1 MSGNAKTA
9 VNNTADQYAVIGNP
23 IHHSKSPKIHGEFAA
38 QSGEQL
44 EYSAIQAPLDE
55 FSATVKSFFDHGG
68 KGLNITVPFK
78 EQAWSLSAQLSDRAK
93 LAGAV
98 NTLYQ
103 NDKGEICGENTDG
116 IGLVRDLTENHQVS
130 LAGKRVLVLGAGGA
144 VRGVLLPIL
153 EQNPASITIANRTV
167 AKAEQ
172 LAELFAGRGTL
183 NACGFSDLNDAFDIV
198 INGTS
203 ASLQGDLPPLPEVI
217 ISKATVAYDMMYAPD
232 KTIFNQWAETQQAV
246 KTFDGLGMLV
256 EQAAESFYIW
266 RKQRVNTQPVLE
278 MLRTFD

>member
-1 MSGNAKTA
+1 MDIN
-9 VNNTADQYAVIGNP
+9 VEVDQYAVVGNP
-23 IHHSKSPKIHGEFAA
+23 IHHSKSPKIHGEFAVLTD
-38 QSGEQL
+38 EKL
-44 EYSAIQAPLDE
+44 EYTAIQAPIDN
-55 FSATVKSFFDHGG
+55 FSGAVHSFFDQGG

-78 EQAWSLSAQLSDRAK
+78 EQAWSLSSQLSDRAR

-103 NDKGEICGENTDG
+103 NKKGEICGENTDG
-116 IGLVRDLTENHQVS
+116 VGLVRDLTVNHKIS
-130 LAGKRVLVLGAGGA
+130 LVGKRILVLGAGGA

-172 LAELFAGRGTL
+172 LVELFADRGEL
-183 NACGFSDLNDAFDIV
+183 IACGFADLNGPFDVI

-203 ASLQGDLPPLPEVI
+203 ASLQGDLPPLPDSIV
-217 ISKATVAYDMMYAPD
+217 SDTTVTYDMMYAPD
-232 KTIFNQWAETQQAV
+232 KTVFNRWAESLHAV
-246 KTFDGLGMLV
+246 QTFDGLGMLV

-266 RKQRVNTQPVLE
+266 RKVRVDTQPVLA
-278 MLRTFD
+278 MLRAFD

>member
-1 MSGNAKTA
+1 MDLNAEL
-9 VNNTADQYAVIGNP
+9 DQYAVVGNP

-38 QSGEQL
+38 LTGEKL
-44 EYSAIQAPLDE
+44 EYTAIQAPIDD
-55 FSATVKSFFDHGG
+55 FSGTVQSFFSNGG

-78 EQAWSLSAQLSDRAK
+78 EQAWSLSTQLSDRAR

-103 NDKGEICGENTDG
+103 NENGEICGENTDG
-116 IGLVRDLTENHQVS
+116 IGLVRDLTINHKIS
-130 LAGKRVLVLGAGGA
+130 LTGKRILVLGAGGA

-172 LAELFAGRGTL
+172 LVELFAGKGEL
-183 NACGFSDLNDAFDIV
+183 IACGFADLNESFDVI

-203 ASLQGDLPPLPEVI
+203 ASLQGDLPPLPDMI
-217 ISKATVAYDMMYAPD
+217 IGGATTAYDMMYSPD
-232 KTIFNQWAETQQAV
+232 KTVFNRWAESLQAAR
-246 KTFDGLGMLV
+246 TFDGLGMLV
-256 EQAAESFYIW
+256 EQAAESFFIW
-266 RKQRVNTQPVLE
+266 RKIRVDTHPVLA
-278 MLRTFD
+278 MLRAFG